1 MEYVEVS
8 WFHDFP
14 EEPIRLV
21 SELDEQRY
29 EVRKIE
35 FSRDGSVGV
44 ASLLK
49 AIGGTQLGSEPVP
62 SLDQINSD
70 PKFLD
75 SPIDLEFFEALWK
88 KLDEPQV

>member
-1 MEYVEVS
+1 MEYVDVS
-8 WFHDFP
+8 WFHEFR

-35 FSRDGSVGV
+35 FFRDGSVGV

-49 AIGGTQLGSEPVP
+49 ATRGTQLGCERMP
-62 SLDQINSD
+62 SLAQINSD
-70 PKFLD
+70 PQFSG
-75 SPIDLEFFEALWK
+75 SPIDVESFEALWK
-88 KLDEPQV
+88 KFAEP